1 VGLLAR
7 EKKES
12 DRWIDPGHTRHKQ
25 SRDRPRRR
33 PAPPGHRARGRH
45 RCPRVLLGIGHGRA
59 RCRLKP
65 TTASARTTPAGRS
78 ARSGGLFSA
87 PRTGP
92 AAPRRAWGSE
102 SDGEGGTAPHR
113 TTAQLAVTEHGGGS
127 AAAASRS
134 PPGGRWFTARVALAG
149 PAGCIAPPRPGA
161 RTAAW
166 ARART
171 SATPRSTGAGPGRA
185 VPCSGAV
192 ARACLLKITV
202 VVELVRTG
210 ELAPFLLRRRAAC
223 MHA

>member
-1 VGLLAR
+1 MGLLAR

-149 PAGCIAPPRPGA
+149 PAGCPPAARCAHGGMGA
-161 RTAAW
+161 RTYE
-166 ARART
+166 RDT
-171 SATPRSTGAGPGRA
+171 SLDRGGAGACRA
-185 VPCSGAV
+185 VQWRGC
-192 ARACLLKITV
+192 ARLFA
-202 VVELVRTG
+202 ENN
-210 ELAPFLLRRRAAC
+210 RRR
-223 MHA
+223 